1 MVHGV
6 EMLRE
11 GYFGSRMVAH
21 YSLGYMALWNAMLTL
36 LGLAQVRKVSM
47 TLELE

>member
-11 GYFGSRMVAH
+11 GYFGSLVRAH
-21 YSLGYMALWNAMLTL
+21 YDPSYMILCCSVLSLF
-36 LGLAQVRKVSM
+36 GLAQLRIISRQVM
-47 TLELE
+47 PE